1 MDEKGNIL
9 IKKVGRSNVYVKN
22 IRVQGMNSQTSCVG
36 KEIVEAKGRLEYNK
50 AMKLF
55 DISIFKNNIAQELR
69 ETYPERR
76 KLEAQCISCITFV
89 KDVNELLDNCSWIMI
104 INIVALEMI
113 KLKFNPNTKQNKTP
127 PFVSIFDVS
136 NETMFQDSNIIY
148 KEPLMSLRRSNATKK
163 WTHSNLNFGKKF
175 QRVKKVSRN
184 NFILPKFDYEV
195 SEHGINQNVEKQR
208 GRSMKF
214 VKTFMF
220 MHRYF
225 SLMNF

>member
-104 INIVALEMI
+104 INIVALELLKSRLSPHLRLNLDLSPKSLLEKYPFEKVKPKYGSDKIISKEAVKSVANASKKVAKVEKEKDEFEEMFNI
-113 KLKFNPNTKQNKTP
+113 KLPVP
-127 PFVSIFDVS
+127 DY
-136 NETMFQDSNIIY
+136 D
-148 KEPLMSLRRSNATKK
+148 KEESKVILPSKR
-163 WTHSNLNFGKKF
+163 FGKTLYF
-175 QRVKKVSRN
+175 TIFSHKVTT
-184 NFILPKFDYEV
+184 
-195 SEHGINQNVEKQR
+195 NVH
-208 GRSMKF
+208 F
-214 VKTFMF
+214 F
-220 MHRYF
+220 
-225 SLMNF
+225 N

>member
-1 MDEKGNIL
+1 MNDQGHILTKKLAKCKVSMRTWFYERSLHCIGDDILACNGLIESCNDVQLFDMKKFQSNISEEL
-9 IKKVGRSNVYVKN
+9 ENPYPDRKK
-22 IRVQGMNSQTSCVG
+22 
-36 KEIVEAKGRLEYNK
+36 LEY
-50 AMKLF
+50 
-55 DISIFKNNIAQELR
+55 
-69 ETYPERR
+69 
-76 KLEAQCISCITFV
+76 QCISLVCLGDPKRT
-89 KDVNELLDNCSWIMI
+89 LLENSCWIMI